1 MGVGGGRSG
10 RRTMVAGGMADLLS
24 GSLEVG
30 LGGAGR
36 GSCHGL
42 RRHYLPLGGVIGVL
56 LKLLG
61 CAEREEEPL
70 RERRKGRASP
80 PFTTHCG
87 KAERGETS
95 ASLTDVPFTQ
105 RMRTNVQITHTITY
119 KLLCAASTIT
129 TSVHHHNIYGWGC

>member
-1 MGVGGGRSG
+1 
-10 RRTMVAGGMADLLS
+10 MADLLS

-30 LGGAGR
+30 LGGAAR

-70 RERRKGRASP
+70 RERKGP
-80 PFTTHCG
+80 
-87 KAERGETS
+87 
-95 ASLTDVPFTQ
+95 PFTQ
-105 RMRTNVQITHTITY
+105 RLREERSP
-119 KLLCAASTIT
+119 LP
-129 TSVHHHNIYGWGC
+129 